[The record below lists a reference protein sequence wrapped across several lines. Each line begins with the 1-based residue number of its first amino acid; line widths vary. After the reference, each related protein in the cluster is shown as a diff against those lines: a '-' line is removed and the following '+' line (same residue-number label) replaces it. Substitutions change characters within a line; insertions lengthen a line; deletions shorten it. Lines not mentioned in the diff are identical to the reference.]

1 MNNTNLHNVERIE
14 RIEILHSDPNPF
26 FVTTFTFYDNAGNC
40 HAVAAFS
47 DQRLKIEEVKLQEVQ
62 S

>member
-1 MNNTNLHNVERIE
+1 MNNTNLHNVVRIQ
-14 RIEILHSDPNPF
+14 RTDTLHSGPNQF

-40 HAVAAFS
+40 HAVAAYS
-47 DQRLKIEEVKLQEVQ
+47 DQPLKIEEVQ